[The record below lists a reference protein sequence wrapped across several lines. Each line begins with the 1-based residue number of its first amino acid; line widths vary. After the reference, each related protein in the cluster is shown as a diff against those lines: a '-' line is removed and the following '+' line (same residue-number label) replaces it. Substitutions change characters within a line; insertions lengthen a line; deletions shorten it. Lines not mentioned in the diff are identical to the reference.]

1 MSVLVVGLSHKSAPV
16 ATLERAVVGGD
27 DLTKLLRDVS
37 QAGSVAG
44 AFVVSTCNRVEVYAE
59 VDKFHGG
66 VASIS
71 ELLARHSGLPLS
83 ELTPHLYVHYEDRA
97 VQHLLAVTCGLES
110 MVIGESQIL
119 GQVRQSL
126 GFAREQGTL
135 SRILGDLGALAL
147 RTAKRAHTETGIDR
161 AGANV
166 VGVGIRL
173 AAAHLTTPA
182 GPPSAGPPSAG
193 LAGAVAPS
201 AGLAGTVAASAGSAG
216 ASSAADSANL
226 LRGRSVLVVGAG
238 SLSSLAVTTAARMGA
253 VRIVVANRTPDRAR
267 RLAAAVSGTTAD
279 LEDLTSALAD
289 ADLVI
294 SCTGA
299 AGLVISADEIARALL
314 LRSAPA
320 RDRDTAKSAGRPL
333 VLLDL
338 ALPRD
343 VEEAAG
349 RLAGVSLISLATLG
363 KAADSG
369 LGGQITHR
377 DDVAAVRA
385 IVAEEFEA
393 RVSAEHAARV
403 APTVVALRA
412 KAAEVVDAELARLA
426 GRLNTVD
433 ARTHSEVA
441 RAMRRVVDKLLHSPT
456 VRVKELAG
464 SPGGDS
470 YEDALRVLF
479 DLDPAAIEAVT
490 RADVGLVR
498 PAGQDG
504 PSDVGLVRPARQDG
518 PSDVGLVRSAGRD
531 GPAADSPDGAGAG
544 R

>member
-1 MSVLVVGLSHKSAPV
+1 MSVLVVGLSYKSAPV

-27 DLTKLLRDVS
+27 ALTKLLRDVS
-37 QAGSVAG
+37 QAGNVAG

-66 VASIS
+66 VTSIS
-71 ELLARHSGLPLS
+71 ELLARHSGLPPS

-97 VQHLLAVTCGLES
+97 VQHLLAVACGLES
-110 MVIGESQIL
+110 LVVGESQIL

-126 GFAREQGTL
+126 GLAREQGTL

-147 RTAKRAHTETGIDR
+147 RTAKRAHAETGIDR

-166 VGVGIRL
+166 VGVGIGL
-173 AAAHLTTPA
+173 AAEHLPA
-182 GPPSAGPPSAG
+182 PVDP
-193 LAGAVAPS
+193 AVPL
-201 AGLAGTVAASAGSAG
+201 G
-216 ASSAADSANL
+216 
-226 LRGRSVLVVGAG
+226 GRAVLVIGAG
-238 SLSSLAVTTAARMGA
+238 SMSSLAANTAARMGA
-253 VRIVVANRTPDRAR
+253 FRMVVANRTPDRAR

-279 LEDLTSALAD
+279 LDDMPGLLAA

-294 SCTGA
+294 SCTGS
-299 AGLVISADEIARALL
+299 AGLVISADDVTRALR
-314 LRSAPA
+314 LRPGRPGDGNVAERGEAAGGGEPA
-320 RDRDTAKSAGRPL
+320 RRAGHPL

-349 RLAGVSLISLATLG
+349 RLPGVSLVSLATFG
-363 KAADSG
+363 EAGDA
-369 LGGQITHR
+369 GQVTLR
-377 DDVAAVRA
+377 GDVAAVRA
-385 IVAEEFEA
+385 IVAEEFDA

-412 KAAEVVDAELARLA
+412 KAAEVVDAEIARLA
-426 GRLNTVD
+426 GRLNTLD

-470 YEDALRVLF
+470 YENALRVLF
-479 DLDPAAIEAVT
+479 DLDPAAIDAVT

-498 PAGQDG
+498 PPG
-504 PSDVGLVRPARQDG
+504 
-518 PSDVGLVRSAGRD
+518 
-531 GPAADSPDGAGAG
+531 PDGATPQNAALDPPAG
-544 R
+544 PEAAR